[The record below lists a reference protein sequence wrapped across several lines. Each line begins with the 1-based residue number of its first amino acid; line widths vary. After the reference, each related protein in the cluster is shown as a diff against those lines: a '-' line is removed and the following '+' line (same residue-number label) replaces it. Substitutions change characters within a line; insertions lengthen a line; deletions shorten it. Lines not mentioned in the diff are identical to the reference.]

1 MNVRKVPNKIE
12 RFDLVQDML
21 YLHRAGYSGQEIAE
35 MLTNSDKVPESV
47 SISRD
52 EVNKYLKKAKETKRE
67 IAVKNKKIFLDVIHT
82 ELDIMSEMQSNYM
95 KTKTLLEALEK
106 RALDDDRLIN
116 PYQYKALISEMREGL
131 SQLKEIQKE
140 LNDANNI
147 KRFMEIVLQTL
158 KEECPDKIPIIAEK
172 LKIAKETLWF
182 SQIFK
187 R

>member
-1 MNVRKVPNKIE
+1 MTVRKQTNKVE
-12 RFDLVQDML
+12 RYDLVQDLL
-21 YLHRAGYSGQEIAE
+21 YLHRAGYSGQEIADT
-35 MLTNSDKVPESV
+35 LNNSGKMPDGIL
-47 SISRD
+47 ISRD
-52 EVNKYLKKAKETKRE
+52 EVNKYLKRAKETKRE
-67 IAVKNKKIFLDVIHT
+67 IAVKDKKIFLDVINT

-95 KTKTLLEALEK
+95 RTKTLLEAIER
-106 RALDDDRLIN
+106 RAIDDNRLIN

-140 LNDANNI
+140 LNDTNNI
-147 KRFMEIVLQTL
+147 KRFMEVVLTTL